1 MLRWSEDQLREHH
14 AKRQGRVE
22 AKAEAKD
29 HQADQPRAKYRNKK
43 VQIDGRTFDSKL
55 EGRVYVDLKRQQEAG
70 LITALQCQVKFALEV
85 HGVLIA
91 HYIADF
97 TFRDSSFAFVVADAK
112 GVRTREY
119 ILKKKLMKAC
129 HGIDIKEYRREK
141 SRTRKPNP
149 V

>member
-97 TFRDSSFAFVVADAK
+97 TFRDSSFA
-112 GVRTREY
+112 
-119 ILKKKLMKAC
+119 L
-129 HGIDIKEYRREK
+129 
-141 SRTRKPNP
+141 SWPTRK